1 VPKEAFTS
9 TGERDLALEYR
20 ALLAANAKLLA
31 KYTSACATIE
41 SLRKSRAE
49 VLGRSDRMHRVLE
62 GDFNLIEEIFGSL
75 STEMLAMIVNG
86 SATLSAKVVL
96 IGEGL
101 LADSVRDV
109 LRATGREV
117 ESAALSAVLP
127 PGPDD
132 VVYAAPAFDPG
143 HYERIHALRA
153 RTSPRRVYTLFQLF
167 APACLF
173 RFVEGVLGYH
183 VQPSDRLLRMMTGK
197 RILPSLARLNER
209 YPLKGKKVLEYG
221 PLDGAMT
228 GNLVALGVGTL
239 HCVEVHMLNVLKVLA
254 AKQMLGWRNVE
265 VIPDDMH
272 TVDGWAYGR
281 YDLAV
286 AHGVYYHSVAPF
298 RFLENLTTLAD
309 AVFLGGF
316 CANPARLKRPLVTL
330 EHEGHSYRAQPFR
343 DRPENDGAGIH
354 ASGYYFMPDDLIALI
369 ARQGFD
375 VEVIDLDESPAHKAG
390 GSYLR
395 VLARRKQPVQ

>member
-1 VPKEAFTS
+1 MTKGAFTS
-9 TGERDLALEYR
+9 TGTRDLARECRQLQD
-20 ALLAANAKLLA
+20 ANAKLLA
-31 KYTSACATIE
+31 KYTSARATIE

-49 VLGRSDRMHRVLE
+49 VLGRSEKLHRVLE

-86 SATLSAKVVL
+86 SASLSAKVLV
-96 IGEGL
+96 IGEG
-101 LADSVRDV
+101 SVAESVLDV
-109 LRATGREV
+109 LRATGRDV
-117 ESAALSAVLP
+117 ESAGLSAELP
-127 PGPDD
+127 PGSDD
-132 VVYAAPAFDPG
+132 VVYAAPAFDPA
-143 HYERIHALRA
+143 HYERISALRA
-153 RTSPRRVYTLFQLF
+153 GGGGRVHTLFQLF

-173 RFVEGVLGYH
+173 KFVEGALGYH
-183 VQPSDRLLRMMTGK
+183 VQPSERLLRFMTGQ
-197 RILPSLARLNER
+197 RILPSLTRLNER
-209 YPLKGKKVLEYG
+209 YPLQGKKVLEYG

-272 TVDGWAYGR
+272 TVDGWAYGH

-286 AHGVYYHSVAPF
+286 AHGVYYHSIAPF
-298 RFLENLTTLAD
+298 RFIKNLTTLAD

-330 EHEGHSYRAQPFR
+330 DHEGHSYRAQPFR

-354 ASGYYFMPDDLIALI
+354 PSGYYFMPDDLIALI